1 METQATHPG
10 IIWSELMSRDPETSA
25 KFYEEVV
32 GLAAVPAGEG
42 ADNYWILL
50 ADGQPVGGLTGRHA
64 DTEVWPSGG
73 PGGHWVGYFSTDDVE
88 AASTKAEG
96 LGASVLV
103 GPLDIPGVGT
113 VAVVRDPDQ
122 AVFGLFRPSE
132 S

>member
-1 METQATHPG
+1 METQGTHTG
-10 IIWSELMSRDPETSA
+10 IIWSELMSRDPEASA

-32 GLAAVPAGEG
+32 GLAAVPADEG

-50 ADGQPVGGLTGRHA
+50 ADGQPIGGMTGQHA
-64 DTEVWPSGG
+64 GTEVWPSGG

-96 LGASVLV
+96 LGGNVLV
-103 GPLDIPGVGT
+103 GPLDIAGVGT
-113 VAVVRDPDQ
+113 VAVVRDPDE

-132 S
+132 G